1 MKICRFIDKG
11 RGGSNDRGGA
21 AGPRNVGAVT
31 RGPEPGTATL
41 TGHQTDPGAAGGRVR
56 VGYLDGEVIVPVADG
71 AGRAGLEA
79 VLALAMAANADP
91 GLRPEADGEVVALEV
106 RLLAPVAEPPSIRD
120 FYAFEQHVRTARSR
134 RGLEM
139 HPDWYELPVFYFT
152 NPAAVLGPGDPVAAP
167 PRSAELDY
175 ELEVACVLG
184 RSGRNLRLEDADAAV
199 AGFMVMNDWSARD
212 IQRREMALSLGPA
225 KGKDFATSLGPVL
238 VTAAEF
244 APGGLREVP
253 SAVMTATVNGV
264 EWSRADLDGLWWSFA
279 ELLAYAS
286 EAAPVPR
293 GRARVG
299 HVRDRLHPGAV
310 AGPRGRQVPV
320 SPAWRRGRGGGDR
333 TGRARQPG
341 GGRRRPGFQPDPDR
355 IRPRLGQ

>member
-1 MKICRFIDKG
+1 MKICRFINIQEG
-11 RGGSNDRGGA
+11 SRGAGEGGA
-21 AGPRNVGAVT
+21 RPLDGGGGGPAGEG
-31 RGPEPGTATL
+31 GGL
-41 TGHQTDPGAAGGRVR
+41 AGGRVR
-56 VGYLDGEVIVPVADG
+56 VGYLDGEVVVPVADG
-71 AGRAGLEA
+71 EGRAGLEA
-79 VLALAMAANADP
+79 VLDLAMAANADP
-91 GLRPEADGEVVALEV
+91 GLRPAADGEAVALEEV

-184 RSGRNLRLEDADAAV
+184 RGGTNLRLEDADRAV

-212 IQRREMALSLGPA
+212 IQRREMAQSLGP
-225 KGKDFATSLGPVL
+225 
-238 VTAAEF
+238 EF
-244 APGGLREVP
+244 APGGVREVP

-279 ELLAYAS
+279 EMLVYAS
-286 EAAPVPR
+286 EWAPVRR
-293 GRARVG
+293 GDVLGSGTCGTGCILELSLVHGA
-299 HVRDRLHPGAV
+299 DKYPYLQPGDEVELEV
-310 AGPRGRQVPV
+310 AGLGVLANQVVAGHAP
-320 SPAWRRGRGGGDR
+320 P
-333 TGRARQPG
+333 
-341 GGRRRPGFQPDPDR
+341 FQPDPDR
-355 IRPRLGQ
+355 MRPRLGQ

>member
-1 MKICRFIDKG
+1 MKICRFVDKG
-11 RGGSNDRGGA
+11 KGNPGDGGGDGRPGGA
-21 AGPRNVGAVT
+21 GATGGTGAGARI
-31 RGPEPGTATL
+31 
-41 TGHQTDPGAAGGRVR
+41 R
-56 VGYLDGEVIVPVADG
+56 VGYLDGDVIVPVADG
-71 AGRAGLEA
+71 DGRAGLEA
-79 VLALAMAANADP
+79 VLDLAMAANADP
-91 GLRPEADGEVVALEV
+91 ELRPEADGEVAALEGV

-184 RSGRNLRLEDADAAV
+184 RNGRNLRLEDADEAV

-244 APGGLREVP
+244 APGGLRAVP
-253 SAVMTATVNGV
+253 GAVMTATVNGV

-286 EAAPVPR
+286 EAAPVRR
-293 GRARVG
+293 GDVLGSGTCGTGCILELSLVHGA
-299 HVRDRLHPGAV
+299 DKYPYLQPGDQVELEVSGLGALANPVV
-310 AGPRGRQVPV
+310 AGDAPE
-320 SPAWRRGRGGGDR
+320 
-333 TGRARQPG
+333 
-341 GGRRRPGFQPDPDR
+341 FEPDPDR